1 MLKFKN
7 HWNADYPSV
16 ADSPL
21 KTLCQV
27 YGALGNIQPSS
38 ITSKKSISSGTDYK
52 IYNLVSRT
60 KTQVPEVL
68 MEQKVSLQE
77 AFKGQK
83 DSLRICSVYPLQT
96 NKREDFY
103 HTGVVVVVGVP
114 PLWDRMAHLMFP

>member
-1 MLKFKN
+1 MSSVWSLGKHPTKFN
-7 HWNADYPSV
+7 HV
-16 ADSPL
+16 
-21 KTLCQV
+21 
-27 YGALGNIQPSS
+27 
-38 ITSKKSISSGTDYK
+38 KKSISSGTDYK